1 MKALHISPGVVS
13 TLVEASNDAHMIVV
27 GSRGPHRFA
36 KPGLG
41 VLNSGLLHHA
51 HCPVAIIHEPESPD
65 HEIRADSPVLVD
77 VDGSPASEAATALA
91 FDEASRRRAP
101 LVALHA
107 WSDVGVP
114 VLGMDW
120 RVYRRGGPRRADATA
135 GRVGRALPAGAG
147 APAPGLR
154 RSGLVAS

>member
-41 VLNSGLLHHA
+41 VVNSGLLHHA

-65 HEIRADSPVLVD
+65 HEIRADSPVLVG
-77 VDGSPASEAATALA
+77 VDGSPGCEAATALA
-91 FDEASRRRAP
+91 FERPPVAARRWWRCTPEATSAS
-101 LVALHA
+101 LSLA
-107 WSDVGVP
+107 WT
-114 VLGMDW
+114 
-120 RVYRRGGPRRADATA
+120 GGSTA
-135 GRVGRALPAGAG
+135 GRATTC
-147 APAPGLR
+147 
-154 RSGLVAS
+154 